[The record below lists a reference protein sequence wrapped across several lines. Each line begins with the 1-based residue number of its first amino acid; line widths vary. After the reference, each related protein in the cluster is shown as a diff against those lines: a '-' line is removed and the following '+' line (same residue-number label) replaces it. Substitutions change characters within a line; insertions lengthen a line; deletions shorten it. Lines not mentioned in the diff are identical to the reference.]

1 MNKKNN
7 NILGITLIALVIT
20 IIILLILAG
29 VSVTILYGE
38 NGIINTANDAKQQ
51 TEKAQIIEM
60 IRLKILAEKSKN
72 NGKISEEKL
81 NEILKEFRRSYSRK
95 WRESIKT

>member
-1 MNKKNN
+1 M
-7 NILGITLIALVIT
+7 IT

-60 IRLKILAEKSKN
+60 IRLKILVEESKN

-95 WRESIKT
+95 

>member
-1 MNKKNN
+1 MNKNQFNIENN
-7 NILGITLIALVIT
+7 AILGITLIALVIT
-20 IIILLILAG
+20 IIVLLILTG

-51 TEKAQIIEM
+51 TEKAQPIEM

-72 NGKISEEKL
+72 NYG
-81 NEILKEFRRSYSRK
+81 NRR
-95 WRESIKT
+95 